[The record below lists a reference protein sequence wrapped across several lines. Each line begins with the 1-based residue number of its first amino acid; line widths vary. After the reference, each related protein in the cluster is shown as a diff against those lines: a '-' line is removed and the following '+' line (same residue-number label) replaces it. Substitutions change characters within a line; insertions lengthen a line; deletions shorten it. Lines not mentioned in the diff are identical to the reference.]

1 MAQVSYP
8 GVYIQEVP
16 SGVRTITNVGTS
28 ITAFVDFF
36 REGPMNVAT
45 EIFGLSDF
53 GRVFGGIDP
62 RSDASYAI
70 AQFFLNGGSE
80 AVVVRNHSTDPATP
94 ALAATVGVRPT
105 NFAAPPIVNFVAASE
120 GVWGNTLRVEVDL
133 RTADPTKFFNLTVT
147 RYASDQ
153 AGAAALT
160 SEKHINLSLDP
171 ASSRDAVKVLAADS
185 HLIRATV
192 PNPPGANMPASNGTV
207 SAVLP
212 AGALRQPFLNSLR
225 SVQPPGVPLVGRRLR
240 IAIGAGSV
248 FEATMP
254 TWLTAP
260 APEVATLQQLA
271 SRLEQALR
279 TAVDTTPAAEPTPP
293 SLTGATVTVIG
304 DSRLVI
310 TAGRGDPA
318 RAINDTIVFSNA
330 AGPADNAATLMGLVG
345 AGAAANVQQYPL
357 GSTLPTTAGYQIGS
371 AGSDGAAPNADALVG
386 AVADAND
393 RGIYALRKADLFN
406 LLCIPRAATMA
417 AEANGDTLM
426 RQVVEKA
433 IAFCESRRAFML
445 VDIPASINEVSEV
458 KDWLDAHGN
467 FRSRN
472 SAVFFPRLRIA
483 DPAADYRLRSFGSS
497 GTMAGLFARTDSD
510 RGVWK
515 APAGIEATLRGV
527 DDLDYRL
534 TDAENGTL
542 NPLAINCL
550 RMFPVYG
557 MVSWGARTL
566 DGADQTG
573 SEWKYIPIRRLALML
588 EESLFRGTKW
598 VVFEPNDE
606 PLWARIRL
614 NIGAYMTSLFRQGA
628 FQGTTPKDAF
638 FVKCDAETTTQ
649 DDRNKGIVNIEVGF
663 APLKPA
669 EFVVIKIQQIAGDL

>member
-53 GRVFGGIDP
+53 GRVFGGIDA

-70 AQFFLNGGSE
+70 AQFFLNGGSD
-80 AVVVRNHSTDPATP
+80 AIVVRCHAATVANP
-94 ALAATVGVRPT
+94 LAAATVGVLQS
-105 NFAAPPIVNFVAASE
+105 AAAVLAMTLTARSE
-120 GVWGNTLRVEVDL
+120 GAWGNTLRADVDH
-133 RTADPTKFFNLTVT
+133 RTVDPTKFFNLTIT
-147 RYASDQ
+147 RYAS
-153 AGAAALT
+153 AAANAAAIGQEQYLNVT
-160 SEKHINLSLDP
+160 LDST
-171 ASSRDAVKVLAADS
+171 SSRDVVKILESDS
-185 HLIRATV
+185 KLVRATV
-192 PNPPGANMPASNGTV
+192 PAAAVGTMPASDGTMGT
-207 SAVLP
+207 AVLTG
-212 AGALRQPFLNSLR
+212 AGLQALLNGLSGR
-225 SVQPPGVPLVGRRLR
+225 AVRVTLVGGGDVYL
-240 IAIGAGSV
+240 ATFGTWAAG
-248 FEATMP
+248 
-254 TWLTAP
+254 
-260 APEVATLQQLA
+260 EVATPAQLA
-271 SRLEQALR
+271 TRLEQALR
-279 TAVDTTPAAEPTPP
+279 IAVNTTTVGAPTPP
-293 SLTGATVTVIG
+293 ALTGATVTVVANN
-304 DSRLVI
+304 RLVV

-318 RAINDTIVFSNA
+318 RAMTDLLTFSNA
-330 AGPADNAATLMGLVG
+330 GADTSATTIGLAA
-345 AGAAANVQQYPL
+345 AGATRNVQQYPF
-357 GSTLPTTAGYQIGS
+357 GS
-371 AGSDGAAPNADALVG
+371 ATLASAAAYQQGTVGADGVPPDAAALVG

-426 RQVVEKA
+426 RQVVEKS

-445 VDIPASINEVSEV
+445 VDIPESVNEVAEM

-472 SAVFFPRLRIA
+472 SAVFFPRLKIA

-527 DDLDYRL
+527 DNLDYRM

-550 RMFPVYG
+550 RVFPVYG
-557 MVSWGARTL
+557 TIAWGARTL

-573 SEWKYIPIRRLALML
+573 SEWKYIPVRRLALML

>member
-36 REGPMNVAT
+36 REGPMNVQT
-45 EIFGLSDF
+45 EIFGLSEF
-53 GRVFGGIDP
+53 GRIFGGIDP

-70 AQFFLNGGSE
+70 AQFFLNGGSQ
-80 AVVVRNHSTDPATP
+80 AIVVRTHSSDPATP
-94 ALAATVGVRPT
+94 AVAASVGVRPST
-105 NFAAPPIVNFVAASE
+105 FVAPPIVNFIARSE

-153 AGAAALT
+153 PQAAAIT
-160 SEKHINLSLDP
+160 QEKHINLSLDP
-171 ASSRDAVKVLAADS
+171 ASSRDVVKVLEADS

-192 PNPPGANMPASNGTV
+192 PVAPGANMPGSNGTIT
-207 SAVLP
+207 AALP
-212 AGALRQPFLNSLR
+212 AGALRQGFLDSLR
-225 SVQPPGVPLVGRRLR
+225 SVQPPAAPLVPRRLR
-240 IAIGAGSV
+240 VAVGTGNV
-248 FEATMP
+248 FEATLP
-254 TWLTAP
+254 TWLVTP
-260 APEVATLQQLA
+260 PVNEVTTLQQLA

-279 TAVDTTPAAEPTPP
+279 TARDTSGANEPTPP
-293 SLTGATVTVIG
+293 ALTGATVTVVG
-304 DSRLVI
+304 DSRLVVC
-310 TAGRGDPA
+310 AGRGDPA
-318 RAINDTIVFSNA
+318 RKINDTIVFSNA
-330 AGPADNAATLMGLVG
+330 AAPADNAATVMLLTT
-345 AGAAANVQQYPL
+345 AAANVQQYPL
-357 GSTLPTTAGYQIGS
+357 GSTLPTTAGYQIGA
-371 AGSDGAAPNADALVG
+371 AGTDGAAPNADALVG

-417 AEANGDTLM
+417 AEVNGDTQM
-426 RQVVEKA
+426 RQVVEKS
-433 IAFCESRRAFML
+433 IAFCDSRRAFML
-445 VDIPASINEVSEV
+445 VDIPESVNEVSEM

-472 SAVFFPRLRIA
+472 SAVFFPRLKIA

-497 GTMAGLFARTDSD
+497 GTMAGIFARTDSD

-550 RMFPVYG
+550 RVFPVYG
-557 MVSWGARTL
+557 TISWGARTL

-669 EFVVIKIQQIAGDL
+669 EFVVIKIQQIAGNL

>member
-36 REGPMNVAT
+36 AEGPMNVAT

-53 GRVFGGIDP
+53 GRVFGGIDA

-70 AQFFLNGGSE
+70 AQFFLNGGSD
-80 AVVVRNHSTDPATP
+80 AIVVRSHAAAAASPLAAASVNVFQSV
-94 ALAATVGVRPT
+94 AATVAMT
-105 NFAAPPIVNFVAASE
+105 IAARSE
-120 GVWGNTLRVEVDL
+120 GAWGNTLRANIDH
-133 RTADPTKFFNLTVT
+133 RTADPTKFFNLAIT
-147 RYASDQ
+147 RYASD
-153 AGAAALT
+153 AANAAAIGQEQYLNVT
-160 SEKHINLSLDP
+160 LDST
-171 ASSRDAVKVLAADS
+171 SSRDVVKILASDS
-185 HLIRATV
+185 KLVNATV
-192 PNPPGANMPASNGTV
+192 PAAAVATMPASNGTMGV
-207 SAVLP
+207 ALPGAPALQPLLDGLAAKKVRVAV
-212 AGALRQPFLNSLR
+212 GT
-225 SVQPPGVPLVGRRLR
+225 
-240 IAIGAGSV
+240 GSV
-248 FEATMP
+248 YEGTFATWSAGDVQ
-254 TWLTAP
+254 TP
-260 APEVATLQQLA
+260 AQLA
-271 SRLEQALR
+271 SRLELALR
-279 TAVDTTPAAEPTPP
+279 TSIDTTAAAAPTPP
-293 SLTGATVTVIG
+293 SLTGASVTVVG
-304 DSRLVI
+304 NSRLVVS
-310 TAGRGDPA
+310 AGRGDPA
-318 RAINDTIVFSNA
+318 RAMTDTVAFTNA
-330 AGPADNAATLMGLVG
+330 GADTSATDIGLAAAAATL
-345 AGAAANVQQYPL
+345 NVQQYPL
-357 GSTLPTTAGYQIGS
+357 GSALL
-371 AGSDGAAPNADALVG
+371 GAAAYQQGTTGADGVPPDADALVG

-393 RGIYALRKADLFN
+393 RGIYALRKTDLFN

-426 RQVVEKA
+426 RQVVEKSV
-433 IAFCESRRAFML
+433 AFCESRRAFML
-445 VDIPASINEVSEV
+445 IDIPENVNEVAEM

-483 DPAADYRLRSFGSS
+483 DPAANYRLRSFGSS
-497 GTMAGLFARTDSD
+497 GTMAGIFARTDND

-515 APAGIEATLRGV
+515 APAGIEATLLGV

-534 TDAENGTL
+534 SDAENGTL
-542 NPLAINCL
+542 NPLAINCI

-557 MVSWGARTL
+557 MISWGARTL

-669 EFVVIKIQQIAGDL
+669 EFVVISIQQIAGQL